1 MNAMSRLSTSPD
13 VLTSIRKQK
22 RMLRQEIAASQAL
35 IKNSAQALVT
45 PAVQISK
52 KGNSVSKF
60 VSRGVAI
67 FEGIRIGLRII
78 RATRSL
84 FGKRKRR

>member
-1 MNAMSRLSTSPD
+1 
-13 VLTSIRKQK
+13 
-22 RMLRQEIAASQAL
+22 MLRQEIAASQAL
-35 IKNSAQALVT
+35 IKDSAHALMA
-45 PAVQISK
+45 PAAQISK
-52 KGNSVSKF
+52 TGSSVSKF

>member
-1 MNAMSRLSTSPD
+1 MSRLSASPD

-22 RMLRQEIAASQAL
+22 RKLRQEIVASQAL
-35 IKNSAQALVT
+35 IKDSAHALVSPVT
-45 PAVQISK
+45 HISR
-52 KGNSVSKF
+52 KGHSVSKF

>member
-1 MNAMSRLSTSPD
+1 MSRLSTSPD
-13 VLTSIRKQK
+13 VLMSIRKQK

-35 IKNSAQALVT
+35 IKDSAQALVT
-45 PAVQISK
+45 PAVQIGK